1 MKVTAIEEYGLRC
14 MLLFAAS
21 DSGLPLTLPEVS
33 SKEGLS
39 IPYAG
44 KLMALLKQAGLVKAV
59 RGRSGGYVIAKPAEE
74 IALKEILN
82 ALGESF
88 YGQHHCERYTRKENC
103 VHEGDCTVGSVWI
116 AFDRFIDQVLQKV
129 TLADLA
135 SGKCDLLGAVEA
147 KQ

>member
-1 MKVTAIEEYGLRC
+1 LKVTALEEYGLRC
-14 MLLFAAS
+14 MLLFAAD

-39 IPYAG
+39 VPYAG
-44 KLMALLKQAGLVKAV
+44 KLMAMLKQAGLVKAV
-59 RGRSGGYVIAKPAEE
+59 RGRSGGYVIAKPAEK
-74 IALKEILN
+74 IALKEILS

-88 YGQHHCERYTRKENC
+88 YGQHHCDRYTRKEDC

-116 AFDRFIDQVLQKV
+116 AFDQFIDQVLQKV

-135 SGKCDLLGAVEA
+135 SGKFDLLGAVESE
-147 KQ
+147 Q